1 LEFLRYK
8 EQHCMSLTLDIARR
22 ALDASRA
29 RARELGCQVS
39 IALVDSAGH
48 LVAFERMMSPYAWA
62 TSGIAIA
69 KATSAVMFNQSTADV
84 ARWAGDI
91 PGFAS
96 SMAAMTQG
104 KFIMAPGG
112 WPIRGAG
119 GVTIGGIG
127 ISGGNAP
134 GRDDEIARMGVHAAE
149 AALQAYYQQRA
160 QAQEQARQAAMA
172 SAAAMPAP
180 MPPPMPMQPPSPMSS
195 GGQASVHLPQPA
207 PVTAVLPGQEPGVSV
222 YAPLAQSE
230 ETGNTAPAPEPDSDE
245 DEQPTLMVNNEKQPE

>member
-1 LEFLRYK
+1 
-8 EQHCMSLTLDIARR
+8 MSLTLDIARR

-29 RARELGCQVS
+29 RAREFNCQVS

-69 KATSAVMFNQSTADV
+69 KATSAVMFNQSTADI

-96 SMAAMTQG
+96 SMASMTQG

-119 GVTIGGIG
+119 GVTIGAIG

-134 GRDDEIARMGVHAAE
+134 GRDDDIARAGVFAAE

-160 QAQEQARQAAMA
+160 QAQAQAQQPAPVQQPAAPVQPAM
-172 SAAAMPAP
+172 SAA
-180 MPPPMPMQPPSPMSS
+180 PSPLSS
-195 GGQASVHLPQPA
+195 GVQQSVHLPQAA
-207 PVTAVLPGQEPGVSV
+207 PSTVELANQEPGASV
-222 YAPLAQSE
+222 YTPLSLNE
-230 ETGNTAPAPEPDSDE
+230 ESGNTVPAPASGSDPDD
-245 DEQPTLMVNNEKQPE
+245 QPTITATRETPE

>member
-1 LEFLRYK
+1 
-8 EQHCMSLTLDIARR
+8 MSLTLDIARR

-29 RARELGCQVS
+29 RAREFNCQVS

-69 KATSAVMFNQSTADV
+69 KATSAVMFNQSTADI

-96 SMAAMTQG
+96 SMASMTQG

-119 GVTIGGIG
+119 GVTIGAIG

-134 GRDDEIARMGVHAAE
+134 GRDDDIARAGVLAAE
-149 AALQAYYQQRA
+149 SALQAYYQQRA
-160 QAQEQARQAAMA
+160 QAQAQAQQ
-172 SAAAMPAP
+172 PAP
-180 MPPPMPMQPPSPMSS
+180 AQQPAIPAAPSPMSS
-195 GGQASVHLPQPA
+195 GVQQSVQLPQAA
-207 PVTAVLPGQEPGVSV
+207 PSTVELAHQEPGASV
-222 YAPLAQSE
+222 YTPLTLNE
-230 ETGNTAPAPEPDSDE
+230 ESGNTVPAPASGSDPDD
-245 DEQPTLMVNNEKQPE
+245 QPTMTATRETPE

>member
-1 LEFLRYK
+1 
-8 EQHCMSLTLDIARR
+8 MSLTLDIARR

-29 RARELGCQVS
+29 RAREFNCQVS

-69 KATSAVMFNQSTADV
+69 KATSAVMFNQSTADI

-96 SMAAMTQG
+96 SMASMTQG

-134 GRDDEIARMGVHAAE
+134 GRDDDIARAGVYAAE
-149 AALQAYYQQRA
+149 AALHAYYQQRA
-160 QAQEQARQAAMA
+160 LAQAQAQQQAPAQPATPVAPA
-172 SAAAMPAP
+172 NSTPSGVQQSA
-180 MPPPMPMQPPSPMSS
+180 QT
-195 GGQASVHLPQPA
+195 PQPA
-207 PVTAVLPGQEPGVSV
+207 PSTVELSKQEPGASV
-222 YAPLAQSE
+222 YTPLTLSE
-230 ETGNTAPAPEPDSDE
+230 ETGNTAPAPEPGGDTD
-245 DEQPTLMVNNEKQPE
+245 DQPTITVSRETSE

>member
-1 LEFLRYK
+1 
-8 EQHCMSLTLDIARR
+8 MSLTLDIARR

-29 RARELGCQVS
+29 RAREFNCQVS

-69 KATSAVMFNQSTADV
+69 KATSAVMFNQSTADI

-96 SMAAMTQG
+96 SMASMTQG

-119 GVTIGGIG
+119 GVTIGAIG

-134 GRDDEIARMGVHAAE
+134 GRDDDIARAGVYAAE

-160 QAQEQARQAAMA
+160 LAQSQQAQQPAPVQQP
-172 SAAAMPAP
+172 AMPAAP
-180 MPPPMPMQPPSPMSS
+180 ASPMSS
-195 GGQASVHLPQPA
+195 GVQQSVHLPQPA
-207 PVTAVLPGQEPGVSV
+207 PSTVELSNQEPGASV
-222 YAPLAQSE
+222 YTPLTLSE
-230 ETGNTAPAPEPDSDE
+230 ETGNTTPAPESGGDAD
-245 DEQPTLMVNNEKQPE
+245 DQPTMTVSREKPE

>member
-1 LEFLRYK
+1 
-8 EQHCMSLTLDIARR
+8 MSLTLDIARR

-29 RARELGCQVS
+29 RAREFNCQVS

-69 KATSAVMFNQSTADV
+69 KATSAVMFNQSTADI

-96 SMAAMTQG
+96 SMASMTQG

-119 GVTIGGIG
+119 GVTIGAIG

-134 GRDDEIARMGVHAAE
+134 GRDDDIARAGVHAAE
-149 AALQAYYQQRA
+149 AALHAYYQQRA
-160 QAQEQARQAAMA
+160 LAQAQPPAQPAAAQPVM
-172 SAAAMPAP
+172 SAAPAMPAP
-180 MPPPMPMQPPSPMSS
+180 QPGPASS
-195 GGQASVHLPQPA
+195 GMQQSVHLQQPA
-207 PVTAVLPGQEPGVSV
+207 PSTVELSNQEPGASV
-222 YAPLAQSE
+222 YTPLTLSE
-230 ETGNTAPAPEPDSDE
+230 ETGNTSPAPEPGDDI
-245 DEQPTLMVNNEKQPE
+245 DDQPTITATREQPE

>member
-1 LEFLRYK
+1 
-8 EQHCMSLTLDIARR
+8 MSLTLDIARR

-29 RARELGCQVS
+29 RAREFNCQVS

-62 TSGIAIA
+62 TAGIAIA
-69 KATSAVMFNQSTADV
+69 KATSAVMFNQSTADI

-96 SMAAMTQG
+96 SMASMTQG

-119 GVTIGGIG
+119 GVTIGAIG

-134 GRDDEIARMGVHAAE
+134 GRDDDIARAGVHAAE
-149 AALQAYYQQRA
+149 AALHAYYQQRA
-160 QAQEQARQAAMA
+160 LAQQQAQQPAPAQPAM
-172 SAAAMPAP
+172 SAAPAMPAP
-180 MPPPMPMQPPSPMSS
+180 QPVPASS
-195 GGQASVHLPQPA
+195 GVQQSVHLAQPA
-207 PVTAVLPGQEPGVSV
+207 PSTVELAKQEPGASV
-222 YAPLAQSE
+222 YTPLTLSE
-230 ETGNTAPAPEPDSDE
+230 DTGNTSPAPEPGGDVD
-245 DEQPTLMVNNEKQPE
+245 DQPTITATREHPE